1 MPRAIRHKVGAIIT
15 FRDKSEGGIDCPHP
29 MLLRI
34 HAALAK
40 VIDASGAGEHVQQIL
55 RDAEEIT
62 ALSEDTP
69 TDLTSFFATRGLVEA
84 M

>member
-1 MPRAIRHKVGAIIT
+1 MPRAIRHKVGTIIT
-15 FRDKSEGGIDCPHP
+15 FHDNSEGGIDLPHP

-40 VIDASGAGEHVQQIL
+40 VIEASGAGEHVQQIL

-62 ALSEDTP
+62 VLSEDTP
-69 TDLTSFFATRGLVEA
+69 TDLTSFFATRGLVEVV
-84 M
+84 

>member
-1 MPRAIRHKVGAIIT
+1 LPRAIRRKVGTIIA
-15 FRDKSEGGIDCPHP
+15 FHDNSEGGIDCPHL

-40 VIDASGAGEHVQQIL
+40 VIEASRAGEHVQQIL

-69 TDLTSFFATRGLVEA
+69 TDLTSFFATRGLVEVV
-84 M
+84 

>member
-1 MPRAIRHKVGAIIT
+1 
-15 FRDKSEGGIDCPHP
+15 

-40 VIDASGAGEHVQQIL
+40 VIEASGVGEHVRRIL

-62 ALSEDTP
+62 ALGEDTP
-69 TDLTSFFATRGLVEA
+69 TDLTPFFATRGLVEVV
-84 M
+84 